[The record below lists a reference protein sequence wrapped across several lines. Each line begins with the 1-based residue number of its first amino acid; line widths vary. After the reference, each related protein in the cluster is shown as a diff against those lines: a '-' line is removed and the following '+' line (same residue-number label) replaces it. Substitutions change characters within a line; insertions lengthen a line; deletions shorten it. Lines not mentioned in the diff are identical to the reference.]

1 MNILVNGGSHG
12 IGREV
17 VICFAKN
24 KDNQIVATGRDETA
38 LKELVDGCEHG
49 NVSSLVM
56 DLARTDA
63 EGPGVRDRLIR
74 RFSSLDILINNAG
87 ILLTGDF
94 VKLTSHDARHLMEV
108 NFIGPAALIRLVKPL
123 LRKGSHI
130 VNISSMGGYQGS
142 AKYPG
147 LSFYSASKAALSC
160 LSECLAEEF
169 KGDGISV
176 NTLALGSVGTSMF
189 EKAFPGHTAPVKP
202 QDMGSFIARFAE
214 TAGTVING
222 KVIPVAVNNP

>member
-17 VICFAKN
+17 VTYFAKN

-38 LKELVDGCEHG
+38 LKELVRGSIHG
-49 NVSSLVM
+49 NVTYLVM
-56 DLARTDA
+56 DLARTD
-63 EGPGVRDRLIR
+63 EQESYIRDHLNR

-87 ILLTGDF
+87 ILITGDF
-94 VKLTSHDARHLMEV
+94 MILTSDDARHLMEV
-108 NFIGPAALIRLVKPL
+108 NFIGPAALVRLVKPL
-123 LRKGSHI
+123 LKRGSHI

-142 AKYPG
+142 SKYPG
-147 LSFYSASKAALSC
+147 LSFYSSSKAALSC

-169 KGDGISV
+169 KSEGISV
-176 NTLALGSVGTSMF
+176 NTLAIGSVGTSMF
-189 EKAFPGHTAPVKP
+189 EKAFPGHSAPVKP
-202 QDMGSFIARFAE
+202 EDMGAFIARFAE
-214 TAGTVING
+214 SANVVING

>member
-17 VICFAKN
+17 VVHYAKN
-24 KDNQIVATGRDETA
+24 KDNQIVATGRDEAA
-38 LKELVDGCEHG
+38 LKDLVDSCEHG

-56 DLARTDA
+56 DLARTDEQEA
-63 EGPGVRDRLIR
+63 FIKDHLFR
-74 RFSSLDILINNAG
+74 RFSVLDILINNAG
-87 ILLTGDF
+87 ILIKGDF
-94 VKLTSHDARHLMEV
+94 MKLNSSDARHLMEV
-108 NFIGPAALIRLVKPL
+108 NFIGPAALIRLAKPL

-142 AKYPG
+142 SKYPG
-147 LSFYSASKAALSC
+147 LSYYSASKAALSC

-169 KGDGISV
+169 KSEGISV
-176 NTLALGSVGTSMF
+176 NTLAIGSVGTSMF
-189 EKAFPGHTAPVKP
+189 EKAFPGHSAPVKP
-202 QDMGSFIARFAE
+202 EDMGSFIARFAE
-214 TAGTVING
+214 TANTVING